1 MAFELKRASVEDAPL
16 LAEMR
21 LEMRRERETAVCTVS
36 EDEFFRCNLAFFK
49 TQIAA
54 GRFVAFIAYEG
65 DQAAACSGLSL
76 EIHPP
81 TYGNPGGKSGYVTNM
96 YTRPAWRRR
105 GLAALLLDRLAETAR
120 HEGCAALRL
129 NASAMGKPVYLHYG
143 FRPVEDEM
151 VFDLSPAE

>member
-1 MAFELKRASVEDAPL
+1 MAFFLKRAVPEDAPL

-21 LEMRRERETAVCTVS
+21 LEMRRERETAVCSLS
-36 EDEFFRCNLAFFK
+36 EEAFFRCNLEFFK

-65 DQAAACSGLSL
+65 DQAAACSGLSI

-96 YTRPAWRRR
+96 YTRPPWRRR

-120 HEGCAALRL
+120 QEGCAALRL
-129 NASAMGKPVYLHYG
+129 NASAMGKPVYLRYG
-143 FRPVEDEM
+143 FRPVEGEM
-151 VFDLSPAE
+151 ALDL